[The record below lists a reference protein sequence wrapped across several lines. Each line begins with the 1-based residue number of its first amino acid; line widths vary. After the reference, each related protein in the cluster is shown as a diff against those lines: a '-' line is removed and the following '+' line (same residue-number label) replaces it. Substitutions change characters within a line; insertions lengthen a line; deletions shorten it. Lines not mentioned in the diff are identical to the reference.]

1 MKSRVALGAVPLA
14 PRVVASSA
22 EAQSDLTDAERA
34 TVTKAVN
41 ARLND
46 YAGAA
51 RRLDLEWFREFWA
64 ASENFVIAADG
75 ALMDYPTW
83 DEQLEKDLAT
93 IREMPEF
100 EFFDG
105 HTYVLARDA
114 AVHTTRFRWT
124 LVGTTGDTIRM
135 QGSWS
140 YVFKNLDGTWKV
152 VHSAGTHL
160 PQ

>member
-1 MKSRVALGAVPLA
+1 MESRALGAAPLA
-14 PRVVASSA
+14 PAVETCSAAS
-22 EAQSDLTDAERA
+22 QPDLSDAERA
-34 TVTKAVN
+34 TVTKVIE
-41 ARLND
+41 ARMND
-46 YAGAA
+46 YASAA
-51 RRLDLEWFREFWA
+51 RRLDLDWFRAFWA
-64 ASENFVIAADG
+64 NSEAFVIAADG
-75 ALMDYPTW
+75 NLMDYPTW
-83 DEQLEKDLAT
+83 DEQLAKDLAT
-93 IREMPEF
+93 IREMSQF

-114 AVHTTRFRWT
+114 AVHTTRFRWI

-140 YVFKNLDGTWKV
+140 YVFKILDGTWQV

>member
-1 MKSRVALGAVPLA
+1 MNSRVALGAVPLA
-14 PRVVASSA
+14 PGGETDSAASKA
-22 EAQSDLTDAERA
+22 ELTDAERA
-34 TVTKAVN
+34 TIREAID

-51 RRLDLEWFREFWA
+51 RRLDLGWFRGFWA
-64 ASENFVIAADG
+64 NSEAFVIAADG
-75 ALMDYPTW
+75 NLMDYRTW

-114 AVHTTRFRWT
+114 AVHTTRFRWS

-160 PQ
+160 SQ